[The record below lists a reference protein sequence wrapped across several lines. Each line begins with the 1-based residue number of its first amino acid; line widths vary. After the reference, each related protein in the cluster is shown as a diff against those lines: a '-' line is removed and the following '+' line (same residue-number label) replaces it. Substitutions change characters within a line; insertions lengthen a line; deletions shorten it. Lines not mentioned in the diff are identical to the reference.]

1 MDRNIIFDIETGSGP
16 EDTILQFADIQRKP
30 AHKGLKDPEKVA
42 ANLAQIEADYEA
54 AKRDFIDRAALNAET
69 GMVLA
74 IGFQENWQS
83 PRIYENNGG
92 NLGGEKLLLEAAF
105 DFIEGCYT
113 DGQYS
118 EGLRFIGHNIK
129 SFDIPYLC
137 RRAMRHGIY
146 SERVRYLFWDKA
158 TKWKYWH
165 TSIID
170 TMETWAMGEY
180 GRRISLNGLARY
192 FGLGEKTGTGD
203 QFAKWYL
210 GGERDR
216 AIEYLQQDLALT
228 MGVAIKM
235 GVMDATL

>member
-1 MDRNIIFDIETGSGP
+1 MDRNIIFDIETGAGH
-16 EDTILQFADIQRKP
+16 EDEILQFADIQRKAP
-30 AHKGLKDPEKVA
+30 HKGLKDPEKVA

-69 GMVLA
+69 GIVLA
-74 IGFQENWQS
+74 IGFQEDGKS
-83 PRIYENNGG
+83 PRIYENNQGT
-92 NLGGEKLLLEAAF
+92 LGGERLMLEAAF
-105 DFIEGCYT
+105 QFIEDCYH

-118 EGLRFIGHNIK
+118 DGLKFIGHNVK

-146 SERVRYLFWDKA
+146 NERIRYLFWDKA
-158 TKWKYWH
+158 TKWRNWQPH
-165 TSIID
+165 IVD
-170 TMETWAMGEY
+170 TMEVWAMGEY
-180 GRRISLNGLARY
+180 QRRISLNGLARY

-210 GGERDR
+210 GGERDK

-228 MGVAIKM
+228 YGVAMKM
-235 GVMDATL
+235 GIV